1 MLKKPK
7 KKVRI
12 QENLKRK
19 VDQTLSSQ
27 TRWNLVSLK
36 VVDLALKGNI
46 DDPKPRIAPLK
57 EVMMLMN

>member
-36 VVDLALKGNI
+36 VVDLALKRNI